1 MNDRPRYYTVRELAD
16 VLRVSD
22 LTIRRMIH
30 RGELRA
36 VRVGPRN
43 LRIPAAEL
51 ERIEETGATR
61 PPARSRK
68 ARKAKAYSSS
78 YLGILCCQCYHR
90 AVCDGRG

>member
-1 MNDRPRYYTVRELAD
+1 MTNNQRYYTARELAEI
-16 VLRVSD
+16 LRVSD
-22 LTIRRMIH
+22 LTIRRMIQ

-51 ERIEETGATR
+51 ERIEETGTTR

-68 ARKAKAYSSS
+68 AIKTKGKR
-78 YLGILCCQCYHR
+78 R
-90 AVCDGRG
+90 A